1 MTPDVNVLVA
11 AFRRDHT
18 HHTAPLNW
26 LQHARTSYAEGTAS
40 LTLLPVAV
48 VGFLRLVTNP
58 RMFIDPDAIED
69 AVTFV
74 DALLNSA
81 GVELQG
87 SGTELPL
94 LREKLLNAS
103 LHGNDVTDA
112 WIAAATEALSEPL
125 VAFDSDFKRLLP
137 ARDVTVLEQ
146 SR

>member
-11 AFRRDHT
+11 AYRRDHT
-18 HHTAPLNW
+18 HHAVALDW
-26 LQHARTSYAEGTAS
+26 LQHARTACAEAS
-40 LTLLPVAV
+40 ATLTLLPMVI

-58 RMFIDPDAIED
+58 RVFIDPDAIED

-74 DALLNSA
+74 DALLSSP
-81 GVELQG
+81 GVELPA
-87 SGTELPL
+87 SGTEWPL
-94 LREKLLNAS
+94 LRQKLLSAN

-112 WIAAATEALSEPL
+112 WIAAATQTLSEHL
-125 VAFDSDFKRLLP
+125 VTFDRDFKRLLP